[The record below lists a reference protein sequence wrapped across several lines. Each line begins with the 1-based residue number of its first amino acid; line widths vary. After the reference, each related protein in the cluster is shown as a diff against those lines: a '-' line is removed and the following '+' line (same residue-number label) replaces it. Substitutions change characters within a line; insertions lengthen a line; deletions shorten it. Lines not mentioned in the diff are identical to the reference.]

1 MNELEDEFQFVDK
14 DDKIDLIFL
23 GHGDKVN
30 EENNMSQ
37 LGEKYK
43 LGDHIVSSRFYG
55 IYTHHGVYIGN
66 DKVVHCTG
74 EIKEGLPRLS
84 GGSKV
89 ANIQIDDISKFKY
102 GSNCYV
108 IHSGNVENPKIFFDK
123 IRQNLGETEY
133 SIVSNNCEHFA
144 NELTIGE
151 HRSNQVFNTSGYVA
165 STLTGATSVGI
176 AKSFAIIPYVSYPIL
191 VGGAIGSFIFG
202 FFSWAFFGYKKA

>member
-89 ANIQIDDISKFKY
+89 ANIQIDDIPNLRNKDFIIDLS
-102 GSNCYV
+102 GSIENNEGRKD
-108 IHSGNVENPKIFFDK
+108 IHKIDK
-123 IRQNLGETEY
+123 LLNL
-133 SIVSNNCEHFA
+133 FA
-144 NELTIGE
+144 K
-151 HRSNQVFNTSGYVA
+151 V
-165 STLTGATSVGI
+165 
-176 AKSFAIIPYVSYPIL
+176 
-191 VGGAIGSFIFG
+191 
-202 FFSWAFFGYKKA
+202 